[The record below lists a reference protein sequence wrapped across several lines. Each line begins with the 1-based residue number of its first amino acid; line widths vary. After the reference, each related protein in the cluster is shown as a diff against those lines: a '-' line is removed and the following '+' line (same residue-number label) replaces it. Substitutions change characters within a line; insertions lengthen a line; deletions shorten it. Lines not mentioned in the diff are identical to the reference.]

1 MYPQVANPEPYEK
14 ALEEAGFLKKIDL
27 SSFGLQEVPFKVV
40 MSFYEVFGV
49 KETSFD
55 YYLSTFGL
63 FELEREVFE
72 KHGFDNWVHRRI
84 LEFLSETGKHFT
96 KEKIYISWPAEDE
109 TKSSFYEKGVL
120 TKYFSSHRYSVPI
133 EDISEKKRARE
144 VLEDHLKRA
153 FELGRDS
160 LAFKGLYLGSTVI
173 FSTSLPNNH
182 SIKKSLEEATDFV
195 SSFQEHLSKIGSKEE
210 VEIGKAMKNWM
221 LYEMLNKSF
230 SEPEK
235 LVLKKEGEIEIRLN
249 CRVSWRLTPAVP
261 QEPVP
266 GESLV
271 FGFESTTK
279 VKQETYWSGED
290 KPEIQEELESGSRF
304 VVLLEYVGKEIE
316 SVTEAGS
323 DKKEKRYVAKGK
335 IILKPILA
343 FMHSSFLKFSELEK
357 NLSEKHSS
365 TSKGNAK
372 KVVIEVS
379 SDRGE
384 LAFGSTDRAKNLN
397 IMSTGISLFPAR
409 QISFKSFIED
419 LVRISKRFREL
430 PELESLGGPFLN
442 FLYKVYLA
450 SKSYFSSPPGLC
462 IGGKEVNLFDILFDV
477 EPFKSLFSGY
487 QISDGSFGQHSLSP
501 VEDFLG
507 VPRGYL
513 QGMVEELLSPV
524 ERALARFSSASPSK
538 EEEERK
544 VRVVP
549 VGFHRYESFNGQ
561 VKNVLH
567 RGMVSLPL
575 FILNSHFLKPR
586 LHAYY
591 VDYDGERNDFELQ
604 SSSLSHEVGTG
615 FHIKVTTPRS

>member
-1 MYPQVANPEPYEK
+1 MRPQVANPEPYEK
-14 ALEEAGFLKKIDL
+14 ALEEAGLLKKIDL
-27 SSFGLQEVPFKVV
+27 SSLGLQEVPFKVV
-40 MSFYEVFGV
+40 MSFSDAFGV
-49 KETSFD
+49 TKTSFFD

-72 KHGFDNWVHRRI
+72 KHGFDNWVQRRI

-109 TKSSFYEKGVL
+109 TKSSFYKEGVL

-133 EDISEKKRARE
+133 EDINEKRARE
-144 VLEDHLKRA
+144 ILEDHLKRA
-153 FELGRDS
+153 FELGRGS
-160 LAFKGLYLGSTVI
+160 LAFKGLYLDSTVD

-210 VEIGKAMKNWM
+210 VEIEKAMKNWM

-235 LVLKKEGEIEIRLN
+235 LVLKEEEELEIRLN
-249 CRVSWRLTPAVP
+249 CRVSWRLIPAVP

-290 KPEIQEELESGSRF
+290 KPEIQGELESESRF

-323 DKKEKRYVAKGK
+323 DKKEKGYVAKGK

-343 FMHSSFLKFSELEK
+343 FMHSSFLKSSELEK
-357 NLSEKHSS
+357 SLSEKHSS
-365 TSKGNAK
+365 TSKGSAK

-379 SDRGE
+379 SDRRE

-397 IMSTGISLFPAR
+397 IISTGISLFPAR

-419 LVRISKRFREL
+419 LVRISKRFREP
-430 PELESLGGPFLN
+430 PELESLGGPFLD

-450 SKSYFSSPPGLC
+450 SKSYFPLLLDFC
-462 IGGKEVNLFDILFDV
+462 IGGKEVNLFDV

-524 ERALARFSSASPSK
+524 ERALARFSSTSPSK
-538 EEEERK
+538 EEEERE

-549 VGFHRYESFNGQ
+549 VGFYSHGDESFNGQ

-567 RGMVSLPL
+567 GGKVFLPL
-575 FILNSHFLKPR
+575 FIFNSHFLRPN
-586 LHAYY
+586 LYASY
-591 VDYDGERNDFELQ
+591 VDYDEERNDFELQ
-604 SSSLSHEVGTG
+604 SSSFSYKVGTG
-615 FHIKVTTPRS
+615 FDIKVTTPRS